1 MVKNVKAV
9 SMSDVDH
16 RYMII
21 SEETGE
27 VLQVRYGSLINMC
40 SPS

>member
-1 MVKNVKAV
+1 MVKNIKAV
-9 SMSDVDH
+9 SMPGADH

-21 SEETGE
+21 DEETGE
-27 VLQVRYGSLINMC
+27 SLQVRYGSLINMC